1 MFNIIFL
8 LVSNMKYSKFPK
20 ISFSGDKDNIKN
32 IFGLLIFS
40 TFLFIGIIIKE
51 YQIVM
56 LFFISYYIISG
67 ILKALISKIS
77 GGV

>member
-1 MFNIIFL
+1 
-8 LVSNMKYSKFPK
+8 MKYSKFLKSHLVVIK
-20 ISFSGDKDNIKN
+20 IILY
-32 IFGLLIFS
+32 FGLLIFS
-40 TFLFIGIIIKE
+40 TFLLIGIIIKE